1 MTSSKCRSVKLK
13 NKRTRT
19 ELKNKKDEIE
29 NKLKF
34 YKKTKNKN

>member
-1 MTSSKCRSVKLK
+1 MVKLK
-13 NKRTRT
+13 NDKKIKKTRT

>member
-1 MTSSKCRSVKLK
+1 MTKKIK
-13 NKRTRT
+13 KTRT

>member
-1 MTSSKCRSVKLK
+1 MTKKQK
-13 NKRTRT
+13 KTRT